1 MDTYKQK
8 AWWKILLMI
17 IGMLIIVFTMF
28 YTNYL
33 SKRLAESEK
42 KYITFYTRAV
52 QRLSIAFESDDIELK
67 QQDLSL
73 ELEIT
78 SNVKNPIIMD
88 TGEGDLVGYNWG
100 EDNDNDQEFLARHL
114 EKIKKSGIPPIVPEA
129 DDDPETPD
137 PKYPK
142 IYYKYSDLYTL
153 ITWFPLVQVF
163 LIGIF
168 ILFGYIIFS
177 SMRRAEQNRVWVGM
191 SKETAHQLGTPITGI
206 MGWIEYLK
214 TATDPGPDQKEAIL
228 ELENDVKKLDLIADR
243 FSKIG
248 SKPALKEQDIN
259 ILVDNSVQYLKK
271 RSPRNIQ
278 YIFNSSGELKALVND
293 HLFSWVIENI
303 LRNALDAMEDKGTI
317 TLETKAE
324 GNKIIIDI
332 SDTGKGIPSG
342 KLKTVFKPGYS
353 TKKRG
358 WGLGLSL
365 AKRIIKEYHKGKIF
379 VLKSK
384 VNEGTTFRIILP
396 KA

>member
-8 AWWKILLMI
+8 SWWKILLMV
-17 IGMLIIVFTMF
+17 IGMIIIILTMI
-28 YTNYL
+28 YTNFL
-33 SKRLAESEK
+33 SERLAESEK
-42 KYITFYTRAV
+42 KYITFYSDAI
-52 QRLSIAFESDDIELK
+52 QRLSKPFESGDLNLQQQDQNLELK
-67 QQDLSL
+67 IL
-73 ELEIT
+73 
-78 SNVKNPIIMD
+78 SNVKNPIILD
-88 TGEGDLVGYNWG
+88 TGEGDLVGFNWG
-100 EDNDNDQEFLARHL
+100 EDKDNDQKFLEKQL
-114 EKIKKSGIPPIVPEA
+114 EKIKKSGIPPIVPQT
-129 DDDPETPD
+129 DDNPETPD
-137 PKYPK
+137 PQYPK
-142 IYYKYSDLYTL
+142 VYYNYSNLYTL

-168 ILFGYIIFS
+168 IMFGYIIFS
-177 SMRRAEQNRVWVGM
+177 SVRRAEQNRVWVGM

-206 MGWIEYLK
+206 MGWIEFLK
-214 TATDPGPDQKEAIL
+214 TATDPSPDQFEAL
-228 ELENDVKKLDLIADR
+228 KELENDVRKLDLIADR

-248 SKPALKEQDIN
+248 SKPVLKEEDIN
-259 ILVDNSVQYLKK
+259 NLLEKSVNYLKK
-271 RSPRNIQ
+271 RSPKNIQ
-278 YIFNSSGELKALVND
+278 YIFNYSGELKALVND

-317 TLETKAE
+317 KLETKTD

-384 VNEGTTFRIILP
+384 VNEGTTFRVILP

>member
-8 AWWKILLMI
+8 SWWKILLMI
-17 IGMLIIVFTMF
+17 IGMIIIVFTMF

-42 KYITFYTRAV
+42 KYIEFYTQAV
-52 QRLSIAFESDDIELK
+52 QRISESIKSDNIELQ
-67 QQDLSL
+67 QQDQSL
-73 ELEIT
+73 ELLIT
-78 SNVKNPIIMD
+78 TNVKNPIVVD
-88 TGEGDLVGYNWG
+88 WGDGDLGGYNWG
-100 EDNDNDQEFLARHL
+100 EEKENDQKFLAAQL
-114 EKIKKSGIPPIVPEA
+114 KKIKKSGIPPIVPLA
-129 DDDPETPD
+129 DEDPETPD
-137 PKYPK
+137 PQYPR
-142 IYYKYSDLYTL
+142 IYYKYSKLYTL
-153 ITWFPLVQVF
+153 ITWFPLIQVF
-163 LIGIF
+163 LISIF
-168 ILFGYIIFS
+168 VLFGYLIFS

-191 SKETAHQLGTPITGI
+191 SKETAHQLGTPISGI
-206 MGWIEYLK
+206 MGWVEYLK
-214 TATDPGPDQKEAIL
+214 SATNPNNDQQEAL
-228 ELENDVKKLDLIADR
+228 SELEKDVKKLDLIADR

-248 SKPALKEQDIN
+248 SKPALKKQDIN
-259 ILVDNSVQYLKK
+259 ELIDNTVTYLKK
-271 RSPRNIQ
+271 RSPKNIR
-278 YIFNSSGELKALVND
+278 YIFDHSGNIEALVNN

-303 LRNALDAMEDKGTI
+303 LRNALDAMDDKGTI
-317 TLETKAE
+317 KLETKTE

-332 SDTGKGIPSG
+332 SDTGKGISSG

-365 AKRIIKEYHKGKIF
+365 AKRIIREYHKGKIF